1 LQTDE
6 FLGRCIS
13 AATEL
18 LIRVVVEQKAVVVVL
33 GTRPEAIKMAPVILA
48 LRRQGRFRTIVIST
62 AQHTCMLDQALAGFG
77 IVPDVNLELMRPG
90 GSLGSFLASALEP
103 LSQLLGDIRPAL
115 TLVQGDTMTVLAAA
129 QAAFFERLP
138 VAHIEAGLRSGDMK
152 HPFPEEAA
160 RRMVSLLVN
169 YHFAPTARSRQNLL
183 DEGVPSER
191 IWVTGNTIV
200 DALQQLRPDH
210 ARNEVLR
217 SLDFSRSRV
226 LLVTAHRRE
235 NQGAPMRDICG
246 ALRDLVGLYPDVEV
260 VFPVHLSPAV
270 QDLVRFELEGVGRV
284 HLTEPLSYDDLLYS
298 LRHCE
303 LVLTDSGGIQEEA
316 PSFDRPML
324 ILRGV
329 TERPEV
335 IDAGAGILV
344 GTNRETIVQETSRLL
359 DDDAAYDAM
368 AHARN
373 PFGDGHA
380 SERIVGIIG
389 ELLSQQDDVRAV
401 THQPEL
407 ARACSV

>member
-1 LQTDE
+1 
-6 FLGRCIS
+6 
-13 AATEL
+13 
-18 LIRVVVEQKAVVVVL
+18 
-33 GTRPEAIKMAPVILA
+33 MAPVILA
-48 LRRQGRFRTIVIST
+48 LRRQARFRTIVIST

-138 VAHIEAGLRSGDMK
+138 VAHIEAGLRSGDME

-183 DEGVPSER
+183 DEGVPRER
-191 IWVTGNTIV
+191 VWVTGNTIV

-217 SLDFSRSRV
+217 TLDFSRSRV

-235 NQGAPMRDICG
+235 NQGAPMRDICA
-246 ALRDLVGLYPDVEV
+246 ALRDLVDRYPDVEV

-270 QDLVRFELEGVGRV
+270 QNLVRAELEGVDRV
-284 HLTEPLSYDDLLYS
+284 HLTAPLSYDDLLYS

-316 PSFDRPML
+316 PSFDRPVL
-324 ILRGV
+324 ILRDV

-335 IDAGAGILV
+335 IEAGAGILV
-344 GTNRETIVQETSRLL
+344 GTDRENIVRAASALL

-368 AHARN
+368 AHASN

-380 SERIVGIIG
+380 AERIVGIVS
-389 ELLSQQDDVRAV
+389 ELLMERDDVRTA
-401 THQPEL
+401 THESEL
-407 ARACSV
+407 ALACV